1 MPFRFSLKNHYNREN
16 GGIFFIIHVN
26 NILNFPISGY
36 GIEFSCLNLMQ
47 KGNKKRQLR
56 KPQHQLRP
64 GSERKLVP
72 SPVFDYPEKE
82 GSNKLKGKIALITGG
97 DSGIGKAV
105 AILFAKEGADIAIAY
120 LNEHKDARDTASIIE
135 KYNRRCYLIPGDLSN
150 ERHCKTVIRKV
161 IKEYKRIDILVN
173 NAALHYENKS
183 LKDLTTHELLKTF
196 STNIFSYF
204 WLTREALRY
213 MKKNSAIINT
223 ASVTAYRGS
232 GGLIDYASTKGAIVS
247 FTRSLSSNLVKKG
260 IRVNG
265 VAPGPIWTPLIASSF
280 PRKKVAV
287 FGSDAPMGRAGE
299 PAEIAPAYL
308 FLASDDA
315 SYITGQFIHP
325 NGGEIING

>member
-1 MPFRFSLKNHYNREN
+1 
-16 GGIFFIIHVN
+16 
-26 NILNFPISGY
+26 
-36 GIEFSCLNLMQ
+36 MQ
-47 KGNKKRQLR
+47 KGSKKRQLR
-56 KPQHQLRP
+56 KPQHQQRP
-64 GSERKLVP
+64 GSEQKLEP
-72 SPVFDYPEKE
+72 QPVFDYPEKA
-82 GSNKLKGKIALITGG
+82 GSNKLKGKIALITGA

-105 AILFAKEGADIAIAY
+105 AVLFAKEGADIAIAY
-120 LNEHKDARDTASIIE
+120 LNEHKDARDTAAII
-135 KYNRRCYLIPGDLSN
+135 KKNYNRKCLLIPGDLSN
-150 ERHCKTVIRKV
+150 EKHCKTVIMKV
-161 IKEYKRIDILVN
+161 IREYKRIDILVN

-183 LKDLTTHELLKTF
+183 LEDLTTRELLKTF

-213 MKKNSAIINT
+213 MKKNSCIINT

-280 PRKKVAV
+280 PRRKVAV
-287 FGSDAPMGRAGE
+287 FGSDVPMGRAGE

-308 FLASDDA
+308 FLASEDA

>member
-1 MPFRFSLKNHYNREN
+1 
-16 GGIFFIIHVN
+16 
-26 NILNFPISGY
+26 
-36 GIEFSCLNLMQ
+36 MQ

-56 KPQHQLRP
+56 KPQRQPRP

-72 SPVFDYPEKE
+72 QPVFDHPDKR

-120 LNEHKDARDTASIIE
+120 LKEHKDAKDTASIIG
-135 KYNRRCYLIPGDLSN
+135 KYNRRCYLISGDLSN
-150 ERHCKTVIRKV
+150 ERHCKTVLKKV
-161 IKEYKRIDILVN
+161 IQEYKRIDILVN

-183 LKDLTTHELLKTF
+183 LEDLTTRELLKTF

-204 WLTREALRY
+204 WLTREALPH
-213 MKKNSAIINT
+213 MKKGSCIINT

-232 GGLIDYASTKGAIVS
+232 GDLIDYASTKGAIVS
-247 FTRSLSSNLVKKG
+247 FTRSLSSNLVNKG

-265 VAPGPIWTPLIASSF
+265 VAPGPIWTPLVASSF
-280 PRKKVAV
+280 PGKKVAV
-287 FGSDAPMGRAGE
+287 FGSEVPMGRAGE
-299 PAEIAPAYL
+299 PAEVAPAYL